1 MVKTGQTMISHNKPT
16 LGKEEEE
23 AALRVI
29 RSGWLAQGHQV
40 NAFEDEFCQF
50 LNLPQGHAVAVS
62 SGTAAL
68 FLALWAVNA
77 KNKIVA
83 FPVYACSALRN
94 AVSMAGAK
102 EYLVDVAESSPNIDL
117 EHVRESKPDIIILPH
132 MFGIPVDFD
141 TLEEVNIIEDCAQ
154 SLGATVDGIQV
165 GLHGK
170 LGLYSF
176 YATKL
181 ITTGEQGGMIASTDK
196 ALIDTIRDYRE
207 FDCRRD
213 NNKRFN
219 FQMTDLQAAIG
230 REQLRKL
237 PAFLERREEIYNR
250 YEDAGLTLL
259 DINGKNDKRIM
270 PVRYRAVLKTKCP
283 EKIINSLDHF
293 GVKVIVPIEDW
304 ELLGKPDLFPFALK
318 LTKETVSLPVYPSL
332 TNSEIDIILKGVSKI

>member
-1 MVKTGQTMISHNKPT
+1 MIPHNKPT

-40 NAFEDEFCQF
+40 NAFENEFCQF

-77 KNKIVA
+77 KNKTVA

-102 EYLVDVAESSPNIDL
+102 EFLVDVAEGSPNIDL
-117 EHVRESKPDIIILPH
+117 ENVKKSKPDIAILPH
-132 MFGIPVDFD
+132 MYGIPVDFD
-141 TLEEVNIIEDCAQ
+141 IIEGVNIIEDCCQ
-154 SLGATVDGIQV
+154 SLGATVDGKAT
-165 GLHGK
+165 GLKGD
-170 LGLYSF
+170 LGIFSF

-181 ITTGEQGGMIASTDK
+181 MTSGGHGGMVISK
-196 ALIDTIRDYRE
+196 VKHLIDMIRDYRE
-207 FDCRRD
+207 FDCRD
-213 NNKRFN
+213 DDKKRFN

-237 PAFLERREEIYNR
+237 PGFLNRREEIFKMYK
-250 YEDAGLTLL
+250 DTGLDLL
-259 DINGKNDKRIM
+259 DVKEEDRGKLI
-270 PVRYRAVLKTKCP
+270 PIRYRTVLKTDRS
-283 EKIINSLDHF
+283 EEIIEQLSKNNI
-293 GVKVIVPIEDW
+293 KAIVPIEDW
-304 ELLGKPDLFPFALK
+304 ELLGDSSLFPNALRM
-318 LTKETVSLPVYPSL
+318 TKQTASIPCYPSL
-332 TNSEIDIILKGVSKI
+332 TNTEVNKIIQVMRLS

>member
-1 MVKTGQTMISHNKPT
+1 MIPHNKPT
-16 LGKEEEE
+16 LGREEEE
-23 AALRVI
+23 AALKVL

-83 FPVYACSALRN
+83 FPVYVCSAVRN
-94 AVSMAGAK
+94 AIAMAGAR
-102 EYLVDVAESSPNIDL
+102 ESLVDVAEGSPNIDL
-117 EHVRESKPDIIILPH
+117 GNVGKNKPDIAILPH
-132 MFGIPVDFD
+132 MYGIPIDINA
-141 TLEEVNIIEDCAQ
+141 LEGMKIIEDCCQ
-154 SLGATVDGIQV
+154 SLGATVDGKAT
-165 GLHGK
+165 GLKGD
-170 LGLYSF
+170 LGIFSF

-181 ITTGEQGGMIASTDK
+181 MTSGGHGGMVISK
-196 ALIDTIRDYRE
+196 EKLLIDMIRDYRE
-207 FDCRRD
+207 FDCRND
-213 NNKRFN
+213 DKKRFN

-250 YEDAGLTLL
+250 YKNTGLTLL
-259 DINGKNDKRIM
+259 DINEKNDKRIM
-270 PVRYRAVLKTKCP
+270 PVRYRAVLKTQYP

-293 GVKVIVPIEDW
+293 GVKAIVPIEDW
-304 ELLGKPDLFPFALK
+304 ELLGKPYLFPFALK
-318 LTKETVSLPVYPSL
+318 LAKETVSLPVYPSL
-332 TNSEIDIILKGVSKI
+332 TNSEIDIILEGVSKI